1 MRRPCTGRE
10 MKKIFLLPAALMFAL
25 APLAAQTVVVTSP
38 NGGESWPLRSLHAI
52 TWNSTNAG
60 GAVVNITLR
69 KGNPSTKVGD
79 IKVGIALKAGSW
91 TWDSAGRLADGTEVP
106 AGTDYIV
113 RINIVGMQTHDD
125 SNAAFAITGTKPLV
139 MKKLSPLERPP
150 VRLVLPPHPII
161 TEYTMDK
168 ETSVFHFSAQNTG
181 GPMTQNAKVVLLL
194 PGGKELSL
202 DWLKEKPTFAFTH
215 RLFAYGD
222 IPHLAPCT
230 VLGGGDFC
238 LRIEIRSPEIQGFPY
253 PGLYDQRCCSAYQD
267 LTVAGFDWEASGKL
281 SFSVGNIG
289 VCPSCLWSYRLYRMG
304 QLVETSSLY
313 SGLGSGQWTHT
324 TAAYTMPANSG
335 GSCLFKVEVI
345 PQSPVF
351 EKNKGNDACE
361 FRVTPRAVDYGI
373 IISDIRVDGEVYVWG
388 GYPPTSDEYNRLVFF
403 LKNTTMLTVPSLTA
417 RCQIAID
424 NVQVDEHTFV
434 VSFNPGE
441 EREISHSTTGIRFPS
456 LPSGTH
462 TVTVWVN
469 ICPTFLRK
477 TMSRPQG

>member
-1 MRRPCTGRE
+1 MRNISAIWVVVLLGAAAASAQTITITSPTLNANWCRGQEHTITWASTGAVGAKVYIR
-10 MKKIFLLPAALMFAL
+10 LRQGDTWWDVADTDNDGSYPWTVPASLATGKYAVVIRNADRSVVTTSPSFNITDCG
-25 APLAAQTVVVTSP
+25 APLLVV
-38 NGGESWPLRSLHAI
+38 
-52 TWNSTNAG
+52 
-60 GAVVNITLR
+60 
-69 KGNPSTKVGD
+69 
-79 IKVGIALKAGSW
+79 
-91 TWDSAGRLADGTEVP
+91 
-106 AGTDYIV
+106 
-113 RINIVGMQTHDD
+113 
-125 SNAAFAITGTKPLV
+125 
-139 MKKLSPLERPP
+139 KKLPPLERPP
-150 VRLVLPPHPII
+150 VRLVFPPHPII

-168 ETSVFHFSAQNTG
+168 ETSVFRFSAQNTG

-202 DWLKEKPTFAFTH
+202 DWLKEKPTFTFTH

-222 IPHLAPCT
+222 IPHLVPCT

-267 LTVAGFDWEASGKL
+267 LTVAGFDWEASGEL

-289 VCPSCLWSYRLYRMG
+289 VCPSCLWSYRLYKMG
-304 QLVETSSLY
+304 QLVETSPLN
-313 SGLGSGQWTHT
+313 SGLSSGQWTHT
-324 TAAYTMPANSG
+324 TATYTMPANSG
-335 GSCLFKVEVI
+335 GSCLFKVEVM

-373 IISDIRVDGEVYVWG
+373 IISDVRVDGEVYVWG

-403 LKNTTMLTVPSLTA
+403 LKNTTMLPVPSLTA

-441 EREISHSTTGIRFPS
+441 EREISHTTTGIRFPS

-469 ICPTFLRK
+469 ICPTFLKK